1 MQKTLLFLISL
12 LLLTNVTAQKTDFS
26 IALNSGL
33 LAFSGASAKKTTS
46 INLDFGNTH
55 STGYTNNPYG
65 AKFGMGYGVSTNLKR
80 ITKDN
85 IVIGFGLAYEK
96 LRSKVSIDR
105 IVLGGDTTT
114 FPNIAS
120 GQTYLRLN
128 CLNFNPQFGY
138 RFYFN
143 KLTFDIVGGF
153 DIRYILGAN
162 EKGRAIDN
170 DGIIY
175 TTARDRK
182 TINVDFHTNTQFW
195 VYYRKIGFSL
205 CLSQGFIN
213 YRAGFLGGTNECY
226 ARVIRFGLVYRLSK

>member
-1 MQKTLLFLISL
+1 MQKTLLFLIFL
-12 LLLTNVTAQKTDFS
+12 LLLTKITAQKTEFS

-33 LAFSGASAKKTTS
+33 LAFSGASAEKTTS
-46 INLDFGNTH
+46 IYLDFGNTH

-65 AKFGMGYGVSTNLKR
+65 AKFGLGYSVSTNLKR

-85 IVIGFGLAYEK
+85 IVIGFGLAYET
-96 LRSKVSIDR
+96 LRSKISIDR
-105 IVLGGDTTT
+105 IDFYGNTTNI
-114 FPNIAS
+114 PNTAS

-128 CLNFNPQFGY
+128 CLNFNPQLGY
-138 RFYFN
+138 RFHFN

-153 DIRYILGAN
+153 DIGYILRAN
-162 EKGRAIDN
+162 EKGRAVDS

-182 TINVDFHTNTQFW
+182 TINVDFHTNTQFC

-205 CLSQGFIN
+205 GFAQGFRN
-213 YRAGFLGGTNECY
+213 YRAGFSGGTNECY
-226 ARVIRFGLVYRLSK
+226 ARLIRFGLAYRLN

>member
-1 MQKTLLFLISL
+1 MQKILLFLISL
-12 LLLTNVTAQKTDFS
+12 LSLTHVTAQKTEFS
-26 IALNSGL
+26 IAFNSGL
-33 LAFSGASAKKTTS
+33 FAFSGASAEKTTS

-65 AKFGMGYGVSTNLKR
+65 AKFGLGYGVSANLKR

-85 IVIGFGLAYEK
+85 IVIGVGVAYET
-96 LRSKVSIDR
+96 LRSKICIDR
-105 IVLGGDTTT
+105 IDFYGGTTNI
-114 FPNIAS
+114 PNTAS

-128 CLNFNPQFGY
+128 CFNFNPQFGY

-143 KLTFDIVGGF
+143 KLTFDIVGGV
-153 DIRYILGAN
+153 DIGYILRAN
-162 EKGRAIDN
+162 EKGRAVDS

-182 TINVDFHTNTQFW
+182 TINIDFHTNTQFW

-205 CLSQGFIN
+205 GFAYGFRN
-213 YRAGFLGGTNECY
+213 YRAGFAGGTNECY
-226 ARVIRFGLVYRLSK
+226 ARLIRLGLVYRIN

>member
-1 MQKTLLFLISL
+1 MQKTLLFFIFL
-12 LLLTNVTAQKTDFS
+12 LLLTKITAQKTEFS

-33 LAFSGASAKKTTS
+33 FTFSGASAEKTTS
-46 INLDFGNTH
+46 MNFDN
-55 STGYTNNPYG
+55 STTSGYTNNPYG
-65 AKFGMGYGVSTNLKR
+65 AKFGLGYGVSTNLKR

-85 IVIGFGLAYEK
+85 IVIGFGLAYET
-96 LRSKVSIDR
+96 LRSKISIDR
-105 IVLGGDTTT
+105 IDYYGNTSNI
-114 FPNIAS
+114 PNTAS

-128 CLNFNPQFGY
+128 CLNFNPQLGY

-153 DIRYILGAN
+153 DIAYILRAN
-162 EKGRAIDN
+162 EKGRAVDS

-182 TINVDFHTNTQFW
+182 TINVDFHTNTQFC

-205 CLSQGFIN
+205 VFAQGFRN

-226 ARVIRFGLVYRLSK
+226 ARLLRFGLAYRLN